1 MNHHSE
7 LLERVCSLI
16 MAFCFG
22 AVMVVFYLWQDPQ
35 TGFRGPLT
43 VLVPWI
49 QVTVFVGGVILLLL
63 AGLQFWQLLVG
74 GESQHLHEHV
84 LDPALPV
91 SSAGHQPYRH
101 DHHAHGHAHAEHSH
115 EHHDCE
121 HHHHHHHHCHEAAHS
136 ADVQQGHGPTT
147 HHHHDHAHAHDH
159 GWSPVKYVPLVVPL
173 LLSVMGMPSDRQ
185 IQAFSQD
192 LVQAQTRGYASYSGV
207 LLDPADLLNV
217 AAVTSASWPGN
228 ALASGLLNA
237 VGIYCASQELDPG
250 TPPQVTDLATLE
262 RIANSPVQ
270 RETWQRYPHVEV
282 AGEFHSAREQPG
294 SGRTIFYVVQLRMA
308 CCLGDA
314 KHVIMICA
322 TRLPLNY
329 QEGQWIAVRGKLD
342 FLQMQDGWRPLMR
355 VWKIEPRPKP
365 ARPYLTQ

>member
-1 MNHHSE
+1 
-7 LLERVCSLI
+7 
-16 MAFCFG
+16 
-22 AVMVVFYLWQDPQ
+22 
-35 TGFRGPLT
+35 
-43 VLVPWI
+43 
-49 QVTVFVGGVILLLL
+49 
-63 AGLQFWQLLVG
+63 
-74 GESQHLHEHV
+74 
-84 LDPALPV
+84 
-91 SSAGHQPYRH
+91 
-101 DHHAHGHAHAEHSH
+101 
-115 EHHDCE
+115 
-121 HHHHHHHHCHEAAHS
+121 
-136 ADVQQGHGPTT
+136 
-147 HHHHDHAHAHDH
+147 
-159 GWSPVKYVPLVVPL
+159 
-173 LLSVMGMPSDRQ
+173 MGMPSDRQ

-217 AAVTSASWPGN
+217 ASMTSASWPGS
-228 ALASGLLNA
+228 ALMSGLLNA
-237 VGIYCASQELDPG
+237 VGIYCASQEIDPG

-282 AGEFHSAREQPG
+282 AGEFHSARDQPAT
-294 SGRTIFYVVQLRMA
+294 GRMIFYVVQLRMA